1 MAINENQHI
10 YNECYKF
17 FKFYKKSQKTTK
29 NIKNKKFNK
38 NKTRDIT
45 YTKRFLKIVTYNVRG
60 FNNETKQKI
69 FRTFYKENKINIIGI
84 TETKLNKNNGKIC
97 MNNIESYKT

>member
-1 MAINENQHI
+1 MEMKTNTYIMNVTNYSNFSKNH
-10 YNECYKF
+10 
-17 FKFYKKSQKTTK
+17 KKQQK

-45 YTKRFLKIVTYNVRG
+45 YMKGFLKITTHNIRG

-69 FRTFYKENKINIIGI
+69 FRNRR
-84 TETKLNKNNGKIC
+84 
-97 MNNIESYKT
+97 KTLLI